1 MSKYRKNRI
10 NAEMK
15 RVISNILLTDLPLQ
29 QDNIIS
35 VLNVETSKDL
45 EEAKIYISVLK
56 DRQKVLEKLNEAT
69 PYIRHLIGQKMKIR
83 KIPKLKFVLVDDIH
97 FIV

>member
-1 MSKYRKNRI
+1 MRKNRQNRI

-15 RVISNILLTDLPLQ
+15 RVLSNILLMDLPIQ
-29 QDNIIS
+29 QDNIVS
-35 VLNVETSKDL
+35 VLNVETTKDL
-45 EEAKIYISVLK
+45 NEAKVYISVLK

-69 PYIRHLIGQKMKIR
+69 PYIRHLLGQKMKLR
-83 KIPKLKFVLVDDIH
+83 KIPKLTFILVDDIH

>member
-1 MSKYRKNRI
+1 MSKHRKDRI

-15 RVISNILLTDLPLQ
+15 RVLSNIFLMDLPLQ
-29 QDNIIS
+29 QDNIVS
-35 VLNVETSKDL
+35 VLKVETTKDL
-45 EEAKIYISVLK
+45 EEAKVYISVLK

-83 KIPKLKFVLVDDIH
+83 KIPKLKFILVDDIH

>member
-83 KIPKLKFVLVDDIH
+83 KIPKLKFVLVDDVH
-97 FIV
+97 FMV